1 MEMGDRRMKVGV
13 CMPYMEPEFTRERML
28 AWCRLVDDGPFSSI
42 SCGER
47 ITGPTA
53 DMRALLAA
61 AAAVTERVRIVP
73 SLYVLPM
80 HSAVW
85 AAKEIASLDVV
96 SGGRVTLTVGVGG
109 RKADY
114 QAVGASHER
123 RYQRLDEQ
131 IAEMRRIWRGEA
143 PFDGA
148 DPVGPVPVQAGGP
161 PILTGSMGP
170 KAIARASH
178 WADGIYAWSGNGQK
192 AEIARIL
199 ELADES
205 WRKAGRSEAP
215 RRLAGF
221 WCSLAPDGAERLQEY
236 VYQYIKILGEK
247 LAVAMAKQMNRATPE
262 AVRESLDAM
271 EELGCEE
278 VFLVPATAELS
289 EVERAAEIVAAR

>member
-1 MEMGDRRMKVGV
+1 MKVGV
-13 CMPYMEPEFTRERML
+13 CMPYMEPDFTRERML
-28 AWCRLVDDGPFSSI
+28 EWCRLVDEGPFSSI

-47 ITGPTA
+47 ITGSTS
-53 DMRALLAA
+53 DMRTLLAA
-61 AAAVTERVRIVP
+61 AAAVTESVRIVP

-109 RKADY
+109 RIADY
-114 QAVGASHER
+114 RAVGASHAR

-131 IAEMRRIWRGEA
+131 IPEMRRIWAGEA
-143 PFDGA
+143 PFEGA
-148 DPVGPVPVQAGGP
+148 DPVGPVPVQPGGP

-199 ELADES
+199 DLADRS
-205 WRKAGRSEAP
+205 WGEAGRERAP

-221 WCSLAPDGAERLQEY
+221 WYSLAPDGERRLQEY
-236 VYQYIKILGEK
+236 VYEYIKILSEE
-247 LAVAMAKQMNRATPE
+247 LAVAMAKGMNRSTPD

-271 EELGCEE
+271 QELGCEE
-278 VFLVPATAELS
+278 TFLVPATAELA
-289 EVERAAEIVAAR
+289 EVERAAEIVASR

>member
-1 MEMGDRRMKVGV
+1 MKIGL
-13 CMPYMEPEFTRERML
+13 CMPYMEPEFTRERL
-28 AWCRLVDDGPFSSI
+28 LDWCRLVDDGPFSSI

-47 ITGPTA
+47 ITGPTTE
-53 DMRALLAA
+53 MRTLLSA
-61 AAAVTERVRIVP
+61 AAAVTERVHIVP

-114 QAVGASHER
+114 RAVGASHER

-131 IAEMRRIWRGEA
+131 IAEMRRIWNGEP
-143 PFDGA
+143 PFEGA
-148 DPVGPVPVQAGGP
+148 DPVGPFPVQKGGP

-178 WADGIYAWSGNGQK
+178 WAEGIYAWSGNGQR

-199 ELADES
+199 DLADKS
-205 WRKAGRSEAP
+205 WREAGRPQPP

-221 WCSLAPDGAERLQEY
+221 WYSLAPDGAHRLQEY
-236 VYQYIKILGEK
+236 VYEYIKILGEE
-247 LAVAMAKQMNRATPE
+247 LAVAMAKGVDRSTPD

-278 VFLVPATAELS
+278 VFLVPATAELV
-289 EVERAAEIVAAR
+289 EVERAAEIAASR

>member
-1 MEMGDRRMKVGV
+1 MKIGV

-28 AWCRLVDDGPFSSI
+28 AWCRLADDGPFSSI

-47 ITGPTA
+47 ITGPSE
-53 DMRALLAA
+53 DMRVLLAA
-61 AAAVTERVRIVP
+61 AAAITERVRIVP

-80 HSAVW
+80 HSAVR

-96 SGGRVTLTVGVGG
+96 SGGRVTLAVGVGG
-109 RKADY
+109 READY
-114 QAVGASHER
+114 RAVGASHER
-123 RYQRLDEQ
+123 RYQRLDAQ
-131 IAEMRRIWRGEA
+131 IAEMRQIWQGVP
-143 PFDGA
+143 PFEGA
-148 DPVGPVPVQAGGP
+148 DPVGPVPVQRGGP

-199 ELADES
+199 DLADES
-205 WRKAGRSEAP
+205 WEETGRSEPP

-221 WCSLAPDGAERLQEY
+221 WYSLAPDGAQRLQRY
-236 VYQYIKILGEK
+236 VYDYIEILGEG
-247 LAVAMAKQMNRATPE
+247 LAAAMAKRMDRATPD

-278 VFLVPATAELS
+278 VLLVPATAELA
-289 EVERAAEIVAAR
+289 EVEQAAEIVAAR

>member
-1 MEMGDRRMKVGV
+1 MKVGV
-13 CMPYMEPEFTRERML
+13 CMPYMEPDFTRERML
-28 AWCRLVDDGPFSSI
+28 EWCRLVDDGPFSSI

-47 ITGPTA
+47 ITGPTS
-53 DMRALLAA
+53 DMRTLLAA
-61 AAAVTERVRIVP
+61 AAAVTESVRIVP

-109 RKADY
+109 RSADY
-114 QAVGASHER
+114 RAVEASHER
-123 RYQRLDEQ
+123 RYQRLDAQ
-131 IAEMRRIWRGEA
+131 IPEMRRIWAGEP
-143 PFDGA
+143 PFEGA
-148 DPVGPVPVQAGGP
+148 DPVGPTPVQPGGP

-170 KAIARASH
+170 KAITRAAR

-199 ELADES
+199 DLADKS
-205 WRKAGRSEAP
+205 WGEAGRERPP

-221 WCSLAPDGAERLQEY
+221 WYSLAPDGDRRLQEY
-236 VYQYIKILGEK
+236 VYQYIKILGEE
-247 LAVAMAKQMNRATPE
+247 LAVAMARGVNRHTPD

-271 EELGCEE
+271 QELGCEE
-278 VFLVPATAELS
+278 TFLVPATAELA
-289 EVERAAEIVAAR
+289 EIERAAEILGSR

>member
-1 MEMGDRRMKVGV
+1 MKVGV
-13 CMPYMEPEFTRERML
+13 CMPYMEPEFTRNRLIE
-28 AWCRLVDDGPFSSI
+28 WCRLVDEWPFSSI

-47 ITGPTA
+47 ITGPTTE
-53 DMRALLAA
+53 MRTLLS
-61 AAAVTERVRIVP
+61 AAAVLTERVRIVP

-114 QAVGASHER
+114 RAVGAPHDH
-123 RYQRLDEQ
+123 RYQRQDAQ
-131 IAEMRRIWRGEA
+131 IAEMRRIWNGEA
-143 PFDGA
+143 PFEGA
-148 DPVGPVPVQAGGP
+148 DPVGPIPVQKGGP

-178 WADGIYAWSGNGQK
+178 WADGIYAWSGNGRK

-199 ELADES
+199 DLADES
-205 WRKAGRSEAP
+205 WKQTGRAEPP

-221 WCSLAPDGAERLQEY
+221 WCSLAPDGDRRLKEY
-236 VYQYIKILGEK
+236 VYAYIEILGK
-247 LAVAMAKQMNRATPE
+247 GLATAMAKAVDRSTPD

-271 EELGCEE
+271 EELACEE
-278 VFLVPATAELS
+278 VFLVPATADLA
-289 EVERAAEIVAAR
+289 EVERAAELVAKR